1 VSKNEPKVAI
11 LMGSDSDWEVM
22 QGASKKLD
30 ELGIAHEVRVSS
42 AHRTPKQTADY
53 VEAAPARGVRVFIAA
68 AGAAAHL
75 AGAVAA
81 NTSLPVIGVPL
92 GGSALNGMDAL
103 LSTVQMP
110 KGVPVATVAIGAAG
124 AENAALL
131 AAQILAIA
139 DEALAAK
146 LVKAKKEMAEKVVRA
161 NEKLQGSLGGKS

>member
-1 VSKNEPKVAI
+1 MSKNEPKVAI

-42 AHRTPKQTADY
+42 AHRTPQQTADY
-53 VEAAPARGVRVFIAA
+53 VQSAPDRGVRVFIAA
-68 AGAAAHL
+68 AGMAAHL

-81 NTSLPVIGVPL
+81 NTTWPVIGVPL
-92 GGSALNGMDAL
+92 GGSALNGMDSL
-103 LSTVQMP
+103 LATVQMP
-110 KGVPVATVAIGAAG
+110 KGVPVATVAIGSAG

-131 AAQILAIA
+131 AAQILAVA

-146 LVKAKKEMAEKVVRA
+146 LAKAKKDMAEKVLRA
-161 NEKLQGSLGGKS
+161 NEKLQGSLGGKI